1 MRRRKAKGPQ
11 YKAGYLAEMP
21 QTSERQATDS
31 EYLTNQNKYA
41 MHDGP
46 NEMAKPEQ
54 RVEMPVNER
63 HELER
68 T

>member
-1 MRRRKAKGPQ
+1 MRRRKAKGAQ
-11 YKAGYLAEMP
+11 DKAVYLAEMP

-31 EYLTNQNKYA
+31 AYLANQNKSGT
-41 MHDGP
+41 HDGP
-46 NEMAKPEQ
+46 NEMATPEQ

-63 HELER
+63 HGLEG